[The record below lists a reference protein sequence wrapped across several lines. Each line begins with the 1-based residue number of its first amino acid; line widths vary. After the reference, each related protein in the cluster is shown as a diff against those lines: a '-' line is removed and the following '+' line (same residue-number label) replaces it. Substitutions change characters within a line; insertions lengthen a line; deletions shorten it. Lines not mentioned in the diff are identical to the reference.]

1 MDTMDGF
8 LQYLYLKEKT
18 SILTY
23 TEQYRLS
30 HISLKHFYL
39 SHLSIEQNIRICCCN
54 KELLTNAWITLSIST
69 NIFLRFHRNIP
80 INKIINV
87 SLCLCLS
94 ELSLKCC
101 LNVAYYMEGLSY
113 RDMLYFAYLSLCLRV
128 GLFVSYSYSL
138 PIQCTQMGETFRSL
152 FVQIN
157 KSVRNA
163 ALTE

>member
-1 MDTMDGF
+1 MGLKLENFNIIGGSLKNLIFRGVPEKPIYRGLGQFPDLSRTWQKRGGGVFEGGGETLMDTMDGF
-8 LQYLYLKEKT
+8 LQYLYLKEKI

-87 SLCLCLS
+87 SLS
-94 ELSLKCC
+94 ASVSL
-101 LNVAYYMEGLSY
+101 N
-113 RDMLYFAYLSLCLRV
+113 
-128 GLFVSYSYSL
+128 
-138 PIQCTQMGETFRSL
+138 
-152 FVQIN
+152 
-157 KSVRNA
+157 
-163 ALTE
+163 